1 MSRIAGMEIPGNNS
15 IINSYEI
22 NFKKPIF
29 LPSSINVKAILIN
42 SNQVNVKFFDEKNN
56 VLYAEGYYIFSLNIK
71 SKKKFK
77 SKKNKFKQKNPP
89 KSFITGS
96 TGDMGKTLF
105 RELKSAITL
114 NLNKGYYYNSL
125 KKKVRKFSI
134 QNVVYCGW
142 PTQDNQNI
150 LSDNDT
156 DKLTNIYLKKP
167 VEDII
172 EIGKLLMKHGNK
184 NSKLILI
191 GSTSSKAGRHNY
203 KNPFYS
209 LGKNI
214 LNSLNEIL
222 SLELGKK
229 EMLSVVLEF
238 DIIDGGMNNSL
249 SEMNKDLARDRVP
262 SGKIPTMKEAVKQ
275 IKWIMSNKST
285 LINGSSIKLSGG
297 ALP

>member
-1 MSRIAGMEIPGNNS
+1 
-15 IINSYEI
+15 
-22 NFKKPIF
+22 
-29 LPSSINVKAILIN
+29 
-42 SNQVNVKFFDEKNN
+42 
-56 VLYAEGYYIFSLNIK
+56 
-71 SKKKFK
+71 
-77 SKKNKFKQKNPP
+77 
-89 KSFITGS
+89 
-96 TGDMGKTLF
+96 MGKTLF